1 MGGRGGLGH
10 YPGTYGRTPDFSG
23 FYVPRTL
30 REAIDTH
37 LRLESFTD
45 AMWNGIPAEERDA
58 IRAYTGNAYV
68 PINDALFGKNAA
80 SSGTQRLI
88 DLATQGMD
96 RFEAK
101 FDFVAV
107 RGDKPDDMASLLQ
120 GTVAQLSNPAFLRS
134 RIGKEFEFK
143 GFMSSAVHEDAAW
156 TWKGVTTVIK
166 TPKGTKGIY
175 IDPVSVHNG
184 EREFLFQRGTKLK
197 ALKIETN
204 ANGRLN
210 KIYFEVVPPKKRH

>member
-45 AMWNGIPAEERDA
+45 AMWNAIPAEERDA

-107 RGDKPDDMASLLQ
+107 RGDKPGDMASLLQ
-120 GTVAQLSNPAFLRS
+120 GTVAQLSKRRNVRRHCVTSWIGRRRPMNITAIPLERRTPRPLRRNRIWKPRVRNISSPARKCRS
-134 RIGKEFEFK
+134 C
-143 GFMSSAVHEDAAW
+143 
-156 TWKGVTTVIK
+156 
-166 TPKGTKGIY
+166 
-175 IDPVSVHNG
+175 PVNAT
-184 EREFLFQRGTKLK
+184 RCAK
-197 ALKIETN
+197 APRMPRT
-204 ANGRLN
+204 R
-210 KIYFEVVPPKKRH
+210 YRPHRHS